1 VACRGFSQS
10 NTLVVVTVKKRQ
22 EILVDAFACRRARGV
37 SFVQSPLS
45 TLVKKL
51 QESLTRMESFD
62 VVTVAQGADG
72 Q

>member
-1 VACRGFSQS
+1 
-10 NTLVVVTVKKRQ
+10 VTVKRRQ
-22 EILVDAFACRRARGV
+22 EILMDAFTCRRTRGV

-72 Q
+72 KGFSDKP